1 MRFKDTIK
9 LAKKALKQPWLYT
22 ESELA
27 YLKRA
32 KKLAQKEAQKEK
44 LAAEFPLLFGKDAK
58 ARSTVGKYANKTF
71 PTTPNKKKALEI
83 VSN

>member
-32 KKLAQKEAQKEK
+32 KKLAQKALKLKHMREKED
-44 LAAEFPLLFGKDAK
+44 E
-58 ARSTVGKYANKTF
+58 
-71 PTTPNKKKALEI
+71 
-83 VSN
+83 SNG